1 MDGDSRLQLISA
13 IILLFFAMFFAVTET
28 SFASATKPRLKV
40 MADSGNKKAA
50 KALRILDDFD
60 KAITTI
66 LICTNIV
73 HISIATLVT
82 LAVTKIW
89 GVSFVSVST
98 IITTLVVFFAGE
110 MLPKSIAKKYPESFA
125 LFCAGPLDVLMKIFS
140 PLSTLLSSF
149 GNAVSK
155 LIKGEAELTVT
166 EDELYDIIED
176 MTEEGT
182 LDEEQGDLISS
193 AIQFGD
199 LTVESILTPRVD
211 IVAVDI
217 DDSVEEILSA
227 IKSCS
232 HSRLPVYRGSIDNII
247 GVLQIRKFIK
257 QYLKSGTGLN
267 IGALLDKPFFVYQG
281 MNVDE
286 LLPVMS
292 KNKKNMA
299 IVTDNYGGTLGIV
312 TVEDMVEELVGEIWD
327 EDDVIKENVVKNKDG
342 SLSVDGNEHVSDV
355 LEELGWDGDDDGIV
369 DKVISTWALENFG
382 IIPQK
387 GDSFIYD
394 GFKITVTAMDHNRIV
409 RLKVE
414 KEGYDE

>member
-414 KEGYDE
+414 KEGNDE